1 MGSFTL
7 STKEKR
13 NDIPKLAI
21 EITIMGGK
29 CPTDWSGLKLSK
41 REIKNFWNF
50 FASDGL
56 QGVIN

>member
-13 NDIPKLAI
+13 NDVPKLAI
-21 EITIMGGK
+21 EITIMGEK
-29 CPTDWSGLKLSK
+29 CPTDWPGLKLCK

-56 QGVIN
+56 

>member
-13 NDIPKLAI
+13 NDIPKLTI

-56 QGVIN
+56 